1 MPRILRHHNKV
12 YISIAPQPTEF
23 AFSLLS
29 IWKSLLWMH
38 TFCFRLCR
46 FRSGTGS
53 GGEGE
58 FEKSMASWNNGHA
71 VLQRERL
78 SFVKVPAGG
87 GEKQQPSLMAPP
99 CRPPASP
106 RRLQSYAFKEFT
118 YRCKRTED
126 PHTTILYPAYGGVP
140 LCVISS
146 QITNTRE
153 IMRKNQKTSTKAVME
168 TSSLLRRCF
177 RCVGLSAVERRE
189 NC

>member
-1 MPRILRHHNKV
+1 MDAYVLFPVMQVPVWYR
-12 YISIAPQPTEF
+12 PP
-23 AFSLLS
+23 
-29 IWKSLLWMH
+29 
-38 TFCFRLCR
+38 
-46 FRSGTGS
+46 
-53 GGEGE
+53 GEGE
-58 FEKSMASWNNGHA
+58 FQKSMASWNNGHA

-126 PHTTILYPAYGGVP
+126 PHTTILHSAYGGVP

-153 IMRKNQKTSTKAVME
+153 IMRKNQKTSTKVVMK
-168 TSSLLRRCF
+168 TSSMLRRYF
-177 RCVGLSAVERRE
+177 RCVGYLLLNDGRTTESSEQCNLKLSHTGSVT
-189 NC
+189 N